1 MALLL
6 WIITVDA
13 PILFQNTVDERDVE
27 FQACLLT
34 SVGWLRQIFSL
45 FFSILPHVY
54 THKKKKCY
62 YKREEKVRID
72 TVSHGQWK
80 IKDFLK
86 TSVRPSFKTLLKY
99 SHQTHP

>member
-34 SVGWLRQIFSL
+34 SVGWLRQIFSFCFSL
-45 FFSILPHVY
+45 FCRMCIH
-54 THKKKKCY
+54 TRKKKCY

-86 TSVRPSFKTLLKY
+86 TSVRPLL
-99 SHQTHP
+99 